1 MSDSQ
6 ERSDQ
11 ELEARLLPAAKA
23 GDRAAMERLLTLHQ
37 DRIFRT
43 ALSYLGGNE
52 EGATEVAQDVLISM
66 ARNLAG
72 FRGESRLTTW
82 LYRMTVNYAKNYLAA
97 KQRRSARFVSLDA
110 GNDPEEE
117 TPRMVQAAD
126 PRGNTRDQAAGAEM
140 QSILQQRLALLP
152 EDFRTVMILRFIEDQ
167 SYEEIGETLSIPVG
181 TVKSRINRGRAEL
194 RKLMADVLPGG
205 NSHE

>member
-6 ERSDQ
+6 ERSEQ
-11 ELEARLLPAAKA
+11 EQEARLLSAAQS
-23 GDRAAMERLLTLHQ
+23 GDRAAMERLLSMHQ
-37 DRIFRT
+37 DRIYRT

-52 EGATEVAQDVLISM
+52 EGATEVAQDVLISV

-72 FRGESRLTTW
+72 FRGDSRLTTW

-97 KQRRSARFVSLDA
+97 RQRRTARFVSLDPTAA
-110 GNDPEEE
+110 GDEDAP
-117 TPRMVQAAD
+117 PVIQAAD
-126 PRGNTRDQAAGAEM
+126 PRGNTRDRAAASEM
-140 QSILQQRLALLP
+140 QSILQQRIAQLP
-152 EDFRTVMILRFIEDQ
+152 EDFRTVMILRFVEDQ

-194 RKLMADVLPGG
+194 RRLMADVLPGG
-205 NSHE
+205 ESHE